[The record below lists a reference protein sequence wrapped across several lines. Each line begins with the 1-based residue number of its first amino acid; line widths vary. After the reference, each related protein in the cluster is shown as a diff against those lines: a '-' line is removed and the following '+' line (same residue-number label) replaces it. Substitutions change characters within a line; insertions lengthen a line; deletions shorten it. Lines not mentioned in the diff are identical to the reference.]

1 MSGRG
6 IDGNDFGPT
15 RSMMSEEPPV
25 PVDVSGL
32 SGFSYACRPGC
43 GLCCYAEPLVTPAEK
58 PPLLRIVPSAEFVSR
73 GRFEF
78 LGSHSEGGACR
89 LLEGNRCRAH
99 AARPSPCREF
109 PLTAH
114 VGVRL
119 QATVVLTCPGVDLAV
134 LRGYRGP
141 DGASPPRGFET
152 ELAALRSRVNRS
164 ALRRIEVSERRR
176 RRIARVLTEEGRW
189 NEEEEVRRRLRE
201 QIPRPALDDFPAEDA
216 PPLEEGLESLPLV
229 FDGRAGPVAFAG
241 DSGAW
246 ELFELRPTGGVARS
260 LGIAAPP
267 DHPPAVTED
276 AALTLAGY
284 LRVLAG
290 AGRALRNGPSRD
302 AGGRRRVG
310 HGPRRR
316 GAAAD
321 RSRDALASA
330 RSGGSSAGK
339 RRPPYG
345 RGRARRT
352 PRHGPGPARPCF
364 LGRSALTSA
373 RPSKLLA
380 RDLLPKTLTA
390 PSSALVLGSA
400 IGRTSVVRAANEG
413 LRAGS
418 PHRHSHRRARPNVGS
433 RPTPGGSGLTSTGRA
448 RYRS

>member
-1 MSGRG
+1 VPGPRGSDRPTGGREAALAQPECGICGEVSGRG
-6 IDGNDFGPT
+6 IDGDDLGPT
-15 RSMMSEEPPV
+15 RSMTAEEPPV

-58 PPLLRIVPSAEFVSR
+58 PPLLRIVPSVELVSR

-78 LGSHSEGGACR
+78 LGSHAEGGACR

-119 QATVVLTCPGVDLAV
+119 QATVVLTCPGVDLAA
-134 LRGYRGP
+134 LRGYQGP
-141 DGASPPRGFET
+141 DGATPPHGFET
-152 ELAALRSRVNRS
+152 ELAALRSRANRS
-164 ALRRIEVSERRR
+164 VLRRIEVSERRR

-189 NEEEEVRRRLRE
+189 NEEEEVRGRLRN
-201 QIPRPALDDFPAEDA
+201 QIPIPTVDDFPAEDP

-276 AALTLAGY
+276 AARTLAGY
-284 LRVLAG
+284 LRYWLERDVLFGTVHLAMLEGGDGSVTDHIVEELQRIAAVTLSRAYVLA
-290 AGRALRNGPSRD
+290 ALRRGNVNRLTEEDVRD
-302 AGGRRRVG
+302 
-310 HGPRRR
+310 
-316 GAAAD
+316 
-321 RSRDALASA
+321 
-330 RSGGSSAGK
+330 
-339 RRPPYG
+339 
-345 RGRARRT
+345 
-352 PRHGPGPARPCF
+352 
-364 LGRSALTSA
+364 
-373 RPSKLLA
+373 
-380 RDLLPKTLTA
+380 
-390 PSSALVLGSA
+390 
-400 IGRTSVVRAANEG
+400 G
-413 LRAGS
+413 LRATDQDLLD
-418 PHRHSHRRARPNVGS
+418 RASWGER
-433 RPTPGGSGLTSTGRA
+433 L
-448 RYRS
+448 

>member
-119 QATVVLTCPGVDLAV
+119 QATVVLTCPCVDLAV

-284 LRVLAG
+284 LRYWLERDVLFGTVHLAMLEGGDGSVTDHVAEELRRIAAVTLSRAHVLA
-290 AGRALRNGPSRD
+290 ALRRGNVDRLTEDDVRD
-302 AGGRRRVG
+302 
-310 HGPRRR
+310 
-316 GAAAD
+316 
-321 RSRDALASA
+321 
-330 RSGGSSAGK
+330 
-339 RRPPYG
+339 
-345 RGRARRT
+345 
-352 PRHGPGPARPCF
+352 
-364 LGRSALTSA
+364 
-373 RPSKLLA
+373 
-380 RDLLPKTLTA
+380 
-390 PSSALVLGSA
+390 
-400 IGRTSVVRAANEG
+400 G
-413 LRAGS
+413 LRATDQDLLD
-418 PHRHSHRRARPNVGS
+418 RASWGDR
-433 RPTPGGSGLTSTGRA
+433 L
-448 RYRS
+448 

>member
-119 QATVVLTCPGVDLAV
+119 QATVVLTCPGVDLAGPSGIPWPR
-134 LRGYRGP
+134 RGIAAARIRNGARRAPFAGQPVRSPPYRGEREASAP
-141 DGASPPRGFET
+141 HRAGAYGRGPVERGGGGPPTVERADPEAGLGRFSRGRRSPAGRGFGIAPAG
-152 ELAALRSRVNRS
+152 LRWPAAPWPSPGIREPGSSSSSARPVGSRAHSGSPRLPTILLPSPRTPPSRSRV
-164 ALRRIEVSERRR
+164 
-176 RRIARVLTEEGRW
+176 
-189 NEEEEVRRRLRE
+189 
-201 QIPRPALDDFPAEDA
+201 PA
-216 PPLEEGLESLPLV
+216 
-229 FDGRAGPVAFAG
+229 
-241 DSGAW
+241 
-246 ELFELRPTGGVARS
+246 
-260 LGIAAPP
+260 
-267 DHPPAVTED
+267 
-276 AALTLAGY
+276 
-284 LRVLAG
+284 VLAG

-345 RGRARRT
+345 R
-352 PRHGPGPARPCF
+352 
-364 LGRSALTSA
+364 
-373 RPSKLLA
+373 
-380 RDLLPKTLTA
+380 
-390 PSSALVLGSA
+390 
-400 IGRTSVVRAANEG
+400 
-413 LRAGS
+413 
-418 PHRHSHRRARPNVGS
+418 
-433 RPTPGGSGLTSTGRA
+433 
-448 RYRS
+448 